1 MAHTTGAAGVVV
13 VAADV
18 GGIKDEDDDDDSWVI
33 LRFAKKRNG
42 LLIDRIESKS
52 DGIIGGSS
60 WLSRGATTTQR
71 CSSAANGFRGVTVDG
86 FRIRIIIGGVRNTV
100 LVVPSVIAAG
110 AAAAATATSS
120 SSLRFIVPKARLQ
133 GLIHVIVVNVVV
145 CVFGAHANRR
155 GSNFMAVFNSS
166 TVLAIKLSCWHDNAG
181 TNAGEWLALEKR
193 IPSVTSCVPAR
204 A

>member
-1 MAHTTGAAGVVV
+1 MAHTTG
-13 VAADV
+13 V
-18 GGIKDEDDDDDSWVI
+18 GGIKDEDNDDDSWVI

-52 DGIIGGSS
+52 NGIMGGSS

-86 FRIRIIIGGVRNTV
+86 FRFRLIIGGVRNTV
-100 LVVPSVIAAG
+100 LVVSSIIAAT
-110 AAAAATATSS
+110 AAATSS

-133 GLIHVIVVNVVV
+133 GLVHVIVVIVFVR
-145 CVFGAHANRR
+145 VFGAHANGQ
-155 GSNFMAVFNSS
+155 GSNYGGVQFFNG
-166 TVLAIKLSCWHDNAG
+166 SCDQADDTTPMRENDW
-181 TNAGEWLALEKR
+181 LEKK
-193 IPSVTSCVPAR
+193 IPCATCVASR